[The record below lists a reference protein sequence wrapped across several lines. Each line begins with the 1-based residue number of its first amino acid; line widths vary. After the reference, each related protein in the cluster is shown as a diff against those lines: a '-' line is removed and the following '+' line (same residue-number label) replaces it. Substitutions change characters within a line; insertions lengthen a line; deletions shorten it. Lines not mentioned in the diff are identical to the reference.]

1 MYSFMKSRA
10 YVLGV
15 YIKQI
20 LRWKRSSYPYL
31 SIDAFADLA
40 DVCIFPPKYR
50 KRAPSE
56 SAIVNAKIIFCPSD
70 RLDEFLYKYRG
81 LIQPE
86 VIISGN
92 SDFEF
97 KSLPSHL
104 PTSVRM
110 LLLQNSFISDNHKIF
125 TLPIGVENLRL
136 GVNGHPKLFRFT
148 TIPPSARGRILFG
161 PFSAT
166 HPIRAE
172 IKERFINIPNTWKYL
187 HSRISPRRYRK
198 IIEEGFEFV
207 ACPRGNGVDTHRL
220 WETIYRGRKALISQD
235 DWSQS
240 IPYLEPLVCT
250 VGEWTLDEVRKA
262 SQKDLPDLD
271 PRLIPELWMPF
282 WRNLIFGYL
291 D

>member
-1 MYSFMKSRA
+1 MYSFMKFRA

-20 LRWKRSSYPYL
+20 LRWKKNSYPYL
-31 SIDAFADLA
+31 SVDAFADLA

-50 KRAPSE
+50 KRAPSV
-56 SAIVNAKIIFCPSD
+56 SGIVSAKIIFCPSD

-81 LIQPE
+81 LIHPK

-97 KSLPSHL
+97 RSLPSNL
-104 PTSVRM
+104 PASVRM

-136 GVNGHPKLFRFT
+136 GVNGHPKLFRFKA
-148 TIPPSARGRILFG
+148 IPPSARGRILFG

-166 HPIRAE
+166 HPIRAG
-172 IKERFINIPNTWKYL
+172 IKERFINIPDTWKYM

-198 IIEEGFEFV
+198 IIEGGFEFV

-220 WETIYRGRKALISQD
+220 WETIYRGRKALIAQD
-235 DWSQS
+235 GWSRS
-240 IPYLEPLVCT
+240 IPYLESLVCT
-250 VGEWTLDEVRKA
+250 LSEWTLDEVMQA
-262 SQKDLPDLD
+262 SQKDLPDFD
-271 PRLIPELWMPF
+271 PGSIPELWMPF
-282 WRNLIFGYL
+282 WRDFILEYL

>member
-20 LRWKRSSYPYL
+20 YRWKKISDPYL
-31 SIDAFADLA
+31 SVDAFADLA

-50 KRAPSE
+50 KRTPSVR
-56 SAIVNAKIIFCPSD
+56 AIVNAKVIFCPSD
-70 RLDEFLYKYRG
+70 RLDEFLQKFHG
-81 LIQPE
+81 LIQPK
-86 VIISGN
+86 VIIAGN

-97 KSLPSHL
+97 KSLPSNL
-104 PTSVRM
+104 PASVRM
-110 LLLQNSFISDNHKIF
+110 LLLQNSFISDNRKVF
-125 TLPIGVENLRL
+125 TMPIGVENFRL

-148 TIPPSARGRILFG
+148 TIPSSARGRILFG

-166 HPIRAE
+166 HPIRTQIRE
-172 IKERFINIPNTWKYL
+172 TFVNIPSTWKYMS
-187 HSRISPRRYRK
+187 SRISPRKYRK

-220 WETIYRGRKALISQD
+220 WETIYRGRKAIISQD
-235 DWSQS
+235 DWSRS

-250 VGEWTLDEVRKA
+250 LSEWTLDEVTKA
-262 SQKDLPDLD
+262 SQKDLTDFD
-271 PRLIPELWMPF
+271 PSSIPELWMPF
-282 WRNLIFGYL
+282 WRELISRYL